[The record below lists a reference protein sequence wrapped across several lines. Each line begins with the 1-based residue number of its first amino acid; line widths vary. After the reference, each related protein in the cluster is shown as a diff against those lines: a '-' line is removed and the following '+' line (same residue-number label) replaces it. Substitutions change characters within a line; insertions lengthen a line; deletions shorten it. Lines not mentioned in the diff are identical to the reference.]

1 MTNRQ
6 LPTIEEVMTNPACSF
21 WLKMTLQEALNRDP
35 VDALADAMLLTDPLR
50 SRLDDLLPVS
60 SFKGA

>member
-6 LPTIEEVMTNPACSF
+6 LPTIEEVMADPACSY
-21 WLKMTLQEALNRDP
+21 WLKTTLQGALRRDP
-35 VDALADAMLLTDPLR
+35 VDALADAMLLTDLLR
-50 SRLDDLLPVS
+50 SKLDDLLPAS